1 VVFCIFA
8 RRCHFISSFSLLS
21 FNISFVFFI
30 VVIVWNVVVRS
41 KGSGLWTLEQRTH
54 TFCFICFPARL
65 SLTFALS
72 LSPTVDSF
80 SQPARPYIFISNNL
94 LIHHQLHLHHLIFCF
109 SAREFLFFYQLYTF
123 LLVIQQVFC
132 VYFIYLYFIIIIIII
147 FIITV
152 LSWICGSRFYFCHSL
167 RFLSTGGALLSP
179 PFVFLSS

>member
-1 VVFCIFA
+1 MVFCIFA

-21 FNISFVFFI
+21 FNISFVFFYRCHRLECRCPI
-30 VVIVWNVVVRS
+30 EGVR
-41 KGSGLWTLEQRTH
+41 TLNTWAKD
-54 TFCFICFPARL
+54 ARYLLHLL
-65 SLTFALS
+65 SRPTLALS